1 MAGRADLVVADREF
15 RIDSGSDMTVQEAVN
30 RGYNLLVCSIVIL
43 AGAAFG
49 SVIVNEAELNDKL
62 DDGILLAVGI
72 IALVWYLW
80 STNRLKRSWIPILL
94 VALALAGQI
103 IGVLIEK
110 DDKEAFGDNI
120 GGMIIYLPTLLFAIY
135 QYVRPPKL
143 EDSRPA

>member
-1 MAGRADLVVADREF
+1 
-15 RIDSGSDMTVQEAVN
+15 MTVQEAVN

-62 DDGILLAVGI
+62 DDGILLAVGV

-80 STNRLKRSWIPILL
+80 GTNRVKRSWIPILC
-94 VALALAGQI
+94 VVLALVGQI
-103 IGVLIEK
+103 IGVLLEK

-120 GGMIIYLPTLLFAIY
+120 GGMIIYLPTLVFAIY
-135 QYVRPPKL
+135 QYVSPPKL
-143 EDSRPA
+143 EASQPA

>member
-1 MAGRADLVVADREF
+1 
-15 RIDSGSDMTVQEAVN
+15 MTVQEAVN

-62 DDGILLAVGI
+62 DDGILLAVGV

-80 STNRLKRSWIPILL
+80 GTNRVKRSWIPILC
-94 VALALAGQI
+94 VVLALVGQI
-103 IGVLIEK
+103 IGVLLEK

-120 GGMIIYLPTLLFAIY
+120 GGMIIYLPTLVFAIY

-143 EDSRPA
+143 EASQPA